1 MNARV
6 MDQYRRLKG
15 FIGTVVQHVA
25 FGQSAGLR
33 HNLAVQVGRKQL
45 VAAAPPLAAGASIQL
60 NGRTRVS
67 FRWNIPT
74 RTNFLRGHLE
84 FSLSNIAK
92 GLKGFIGFTKNQVW
106 HANPAEG
113 D

>member
-45 VAAAPPLAAGASIQL
+45 VAAAPPWRRRLISTERSHVL
-60 NGRTRVS
+60 
-67 FRWNIPT
+67 
-74 RTNFLRGHLE
+74 
-84 FSLSNIAK
+84 
-92 GLKGFIGFTKNQVW
+92 
-106 HANPAEG
+106 
-113 D
+113 